1 METTL
6 EQGITY
12 TYNQSELNKVINNTL
27 DTIAK
32 IVKENNY
39 QVTGEIKHYNL
50 DCKGLSKTQM
60 KRLQRYCFWIDG
72 KPTLRRI
79 NTFFGLLT
87 RYFGIERVKVKVSL
101 KEEKIQKAR
110 KEWLKAREE
119 SDRLLLIYKKE
130 KGNFYKN
137 KLYIK

>member
-27 DTIAK
+27 DTIKK

-39 QVTGEIKHYNL
+39 QVTGEIKHYNI

-60 KRLQRYCFWIDG
+60 KRLQKYCFWIDRN
-72 KPTLRRI
+72 PSLRRI

-87 RYFGIERVKVKVSL
+87 RYFGVERVKVKISL
-101 KEEKIQKAR
+101 KEEQIQKAR
-110 KEWLKAREE
+110 KEWLKARDE
-119 SDRLLLIYKKE
+119 SDRLLALYKKE

-137 KLYIK
+137 